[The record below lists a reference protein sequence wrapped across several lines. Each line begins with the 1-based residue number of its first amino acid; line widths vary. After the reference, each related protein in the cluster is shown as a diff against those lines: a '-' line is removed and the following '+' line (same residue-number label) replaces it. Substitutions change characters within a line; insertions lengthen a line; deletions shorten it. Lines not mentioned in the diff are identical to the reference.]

1 MIGTTL
7 AHFRITDKLGE
18 GGMGEVYRAED
29 MKLGREVAIK
39 VLPELVAGDA
49 ERMARFEREAKLL
62 AALNHANIGAIY
74 SLETAERADTEVEE
88 LLADTREGASPSPTP
103 DETLR
108 SGDPLSPQAPTPLGP
123 SVHFLV
129 LELIEGESLSEI
141 LARGPLG
148 LEKALQVGQQIA
160 LALEA
165 AHDKGVIHRDL
176 KPANVM
182 LTPNGSVKV
191 LDFGLAKAWDVEETS
206 GSAPLIS
213 RSPTLTQGMTEAG
226 VLLGTAA
233 YMSPEQARGK
243 PVDKR
248 SDIWAFGAVL
258 LETLTGRKAFGGDTI
273 TDMIAAVVAREPEWE
288 RLPAETP
295 RAVTRLLRRCLE
307 KDQEQRLRDIGD
319 ARLELEELLANPEG
333 LYAEPEAVA
342 APSSTSLLWKVGTA
356 ALALLVAGLGFAL
369 WRAST
374 PQPQEI
380 TRAFIPAPAGGDF
393 DLGTDYP
400 APVAVSPDGR
410 TLVFGVQEEGGSK
423 RLWVRDLDDLE
434 ARPLTGTEGALYPF
448 WSPDSRFIGFFSQG
462 KLKKIEVTGGPAMS
476 LCDAPNGKGGAWNQ
490 DGVIVFAPSHTTS
503 LQRVSAAGGEPANVT
518 EVDPEKGEDSHRH
531 PRFLPDGVH
540 FLYAARV
547 GFGGQSENSRVM
559 IGSLSGEPRELMPG
573 SSNAEF
579 VAGHLLYVYERT
591 LMARPFD
598 AEKLEL
604 TGDAFPIAEK
614 IWGDQG
620 ALLGVFSASEK
631 GVLAYQTGTPRE
643 DVDSQLQWI
652 DRSGKILGEVGTPE
666 AYAELSIS
674 PDGITSLVNIRDPE
688 SGNRDLWLVDLERQ
702 LKTRF
707 TFDPAQDWISVWSPD
722 GTRIAFSSERSGTG
736 DLFIKSVTG
745 GGEAELLYDDD
756 TQKYPASWSRDG
768 RFLFFESWG
777 TDGGSNL
784 FALDLE
790 EDGEPIAIQAADFTQ
805 RVPVISPNGR
815 WLAYVSD
822 ESGHDEIYVTAFPEG
837 GRKWQVSTEQT
848 LYARWGSDEELFL
861 MGPTGVLQ
869 VAEVDGS
876 SDTFRIGPV
885 QRIAEFRVQS
895 LGFDF
900 DLTSDGQ
907 RILVASILEDEGQSA
922 SMDPLTLVLGWTADL
937 ERP

>member
-74 SLETAERADTEVEE
+74 SLETAERTDTEVEE
-88 LLADTREGASPSPTP
+88 LLAGTREGASPSPTP

-319 ARLELEELLANPEG
+319 ARLELEELLAHPEG
-333 LYAEPEAVA
+333 LHAEPEAVA
-342 APSSTSLLWKVGTA
+342 ATGKASLLWKLAVA
-356 ALALLVAGLGFAL
+356 VLALVAAGLGFAL
-369 WRAST
+369 WQSDT
-374 PQPQEI
+374 PQPQQI
-380 TRAFIPAPAGGDF
+380 TRAFIPAPSIGDF

-410 TLVFGVQEEGGSK
+410 TLVFGVQEEGRK

-434 ARPLTGTEGALYPF
+434 ARPLAGTEGALYPF
-448 WSPDSRFIGFFSQG
+448 WSPDNRHIGFFAQG
-462 KLKKIEVTGGPAMS
+462 KLKKIEVAGGPAMS
-476 LCDAPNGKGGAWNQ
+476 LCNAPNGKGGTWNE
-490 DGVIVFAPSHTTS
+490 DGVIVFAPSHTTN
-503 LQRVSAAGGEPANVT
+503 LQRVSAAGGEPADVT
-518 EVDPEKGEDSHRH
+518 AVDPENGEDSHRH
-531 PRFLPDGVH
+531 PRFLPDGEH

-547 GFGGQSENSRVM
+547 GFGGQSANSRLM
-559 IGSLSGEPRELMPG
+559 IGSLSGESSELMPG
-573 SSNAEF
+573 ASNVEYA
-579 VAGHLLYVYERT
+579 AGHLLYVYERT

-598 AEKLEL
+598 TERLEV
-604 TGDAFPIAEK
+604 TGDAFPIAEE

-620 ALLGVFSASEK
+620 ALLGVFSASEN
-631 GVLAYQTGTPRE
+631 GVLAFQTGTPRE
-643 DVDSQLQWI
+643 DVDSQLEWF
-652 DRSGKILGEVGTPE
+652 DRSGQLLGEVGTPE
-666 AYAELSIS
+666 PYGEASIS
-674 PDGITSLVNIRDPE
+674 PDGATAVVNIRDAA
-688 SGNRDLWLVDLERQ
+688 SSNRDLWLVDLERQ

-707 TFDPAQDWISVWSPD
+707 TFDPAQDWISVWSPTGD
-722 GTRIAFSSERSGTG
+722 RIAFSSERSGSG
-736 DLFIKSVTG
+736 DLYIKSVTG
-745 GGEAELLYDDD
+745 GGEAELLFDDN
-756 TQKYPASWSRDG
+756 TQKYPASWSSDG
-768 RFLFFESWG
+768 RYLLYESWG
-777 TDGGSNL
+777 TDGASNL
-784 FALDLE
+784 FALDL
-790 EDGEPIAIQAADFTQ
+790 DDGGEPIAIQPADFTQ
-805 RVPVISPNGR
+805 RIPVISPNGR
-815 WLAYVSD
+815 WLAYISD

-837 GRKWQVSTEQT
+837 GRKWQVSTEHT
-848 LYARWGSDEELFL
+848 LYARWGSDEELFM

-869 VAEVDGS
+869 VADVDGS
-876 SDTFRIGPV
+876 GETFRIGPIRKVGEFSV
-885 QRIAEFRVQS
+885 QA

-900 DLTSDGQ
+900 DFSADGQ
-907 RILVASILEDEGQSA
+907 KILVASVLEEEGQGA
-922 SMDPLTLVLGWTADL
+922 RMDPLTLVVGWTADL
-937 ERP
+937 VRP